1 MPAIRSCNSFPKTP
15 RRTRIQST
23 SVSDVTHPNTPESP
37 TLRVEM
43 SRALRRDPS
52 MIFPQQTTLQYGLSF
67 DQTIHDSG
75 SHAGDTSSDAEWKS
89 EVAEI
94 ADAPDRPLLYVAGDP
109 VNIKVEENP
118 GDLGIVPIGSLPESS
133 EYILVLIC
141 TLMLTCM
148 QSLQLLCS
156 LSQTVLLSIP
166 LKGLKK
172 MVRTS
177 FEEWDVHSLLT
188 FEILLQ
194 RSILQ
199 LFRPFSHFQFPHHNQ
214 KRTCCCNLTAS
225 VGPVSPRTNSWLSLS
240 GVMSAAGTWQVGP
253 MNTMTARA
261 YLSWVARIL
270 LRRCFFFRFGI
281 DCFCTYCFC
290 TSNYIPL
297 FFSFV
302 TDN

>member
-133 EYILVLIC
+133 EYFFRRMGCPFPSDVRNPVAEINPATVPTFQPLSVPSP
-141 TLMLTCM
+141 
-148 QSLQLLCS
+148 QSETYLLLQLDCFS
-156 LSQTVLLSIP
+156 GAGLSEDRFLALIVRCHVCRRYMTSGTYEYHDC
-166 LKGLKK
+166 KGL
-172 MVRTS
+172 S
-177 FEEWDVHSLLT
+177 E
-188 FEILLQ
+188 
-194 RSILQ
+194 
-199 LFRPFSHFQFPHHNQ
+199 
-214 KRTCCCNLTAS
+214 
-225 VGPVSPRTNSWLSLS
+225 LSCKDI
-240 GVMSAAGTWQVGP
+240 T
-253 MNTMTARA
+253 
-261 YLSWVARIL
+261 
-270 LRRCFFFRFGI
+270 
-281 DCFCTYCFC
+281 
-290 TSNYIPL
+290 
-297 FFSFV
+297 
-302 TDN
+302 